1 MVIKSAAY
9 CTLFC
14 EKVHPAFNNK
24 AGENAWWWTPEKKKI
39 TTDDKCFRR
48 ALSCLFWLLLLNSCC
63 FWKILT
69 VFVLFL
75 LLCLI
80 TDYHCHLLSS
90 ICYCAN
96 DEMNLFKQYLKRWQ
110 KPQLL
115 QWLSPLISNHFSN
128 LNQRCFLLP
137 CFFPWKSSNER
148 WERAPNFQEEQEG
161 GKKREGTAQL
171 LETKEK
177 GQVSV
182 FWGKNWKVCRCLLI
196 LLLPRWQVCQGPES
210 PCSIIT
216 RHPISP
222 SKGGVAR
229 RGAIRSL
236 WLKKGNPRE
245 LHL

>member
-1 MVIKSAAY
+1 MLPVSAWKHSRDVQMQQTWLLHTVHCSVKKCIQHLIIKPGKMRGDE
-9 CTLFC
+9 LR
-14 EKVHPAFNNK
+14 K
-24 AGENAWWWTPEKKKI
+24 KKKI
-39 TTDDKCFRR
+39 TTDDKRFRR
-48 ALSCLFWLLLLNSCC
+48 ALSCLFWLLLLNSRC

-96 DEMNLFKQYLKRWQ
+96 DEMNLFKQHLKRWQ

-137 CFFPWKSSNER
+137 CFFPLKIIKWALRTSPKLSKQASSGE
-148 WERAPNFQEEQEG
+148 QEE
-161 GKKREGTAQL
+161 GKKREGAAQL

-182 FWGKNWKVCRCLLI
+182 FWGKN
-196 LLLPRWQVCQGPES
+196 
-210 PCSIIT
+210 
-216 RHPISP
+216 
-222 SKGGVAR
+222 
-229 RGAIRSL
+229 
-236 WLKKGNPRE
+236 
-245 LHL
+245 

>member
-1 MVIKSAAY
+1 MHVCSFCSENVVACLRLKTQQGRSNAANLGVAY

-24 AGENAWWWTPEKKKI
+24 AGENARWWTPGKKKI
-39 TTDDKCFRR
+39 TTDDKRFRR
-48 ALSCLFWLLLLNSCC
+48 ALSCLFWLLLLNSRC

-96 DEMNLFKQYLKRWQ
+96 DEMNLFKQHLKRWQ

-137 CFFPWKSSNER
+137 CFFPLKIIKWALWTSPKLSKQASSGE
-148 WERAPNFQEEQEG
+148 QEE
-161 GKKREGTAQL
+161 GKKREGAAQL

-182 FWGKNWKVCRCLLI
+182 FWGKN
-196 LLLPRWQVCQGPES
+196 
-210 PCSIIT
+210 
-216 RHPISP
+216 
-222 SKGGVAR
+222 
-229 RGAIRSL
+229 
-236 WLKKGNPRE
+236 
-245 LHL
+245 